1 MLTETVLSIM
11 LTNILSVT
19 AALPFIA
26 AQHSV
31 AERLL
36 TLAGD
41 GNPPVPLS
49 SRERRLGSSR
59 RPRRRGQDRTEPR
72 TTSPRPPRRQT
83 GQARVV
89 GSC

>member
-11 LTNILSVT
+11 RTNILSVM

-31 AERLL
+31 AESLL
-36 TLAGD
+36 TLASD

-49 SRERRLGSSR
+49 SPERRLGSPR
-59 RPRRRGQDRTEPR
+59 RP
-72 TTSPRPPRRQT
+72 RQT